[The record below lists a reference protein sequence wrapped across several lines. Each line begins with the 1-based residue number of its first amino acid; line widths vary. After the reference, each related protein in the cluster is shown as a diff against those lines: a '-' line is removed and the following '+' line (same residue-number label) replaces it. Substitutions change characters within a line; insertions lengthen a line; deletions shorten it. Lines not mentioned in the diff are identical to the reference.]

1 MPSLRVAEPTL
12 CPFASFNSNGDR
24 FFRGTQGGG
33 NHETGNGSGDNVLGH
48 GVLLLKWSHKTPL
61 PDFKSGM
68 RGPMLIGESDTSGS
82 LTSSKRGDRA
92 VIERL
97 REEALGFLD
106 FYWPGDRVLKIP
118 FDSCEFRD

>member
-1 MPSLRVAEPTL
+1 MGWYYYLQDRIRFPIQARCVASKLTSPLR
-12 CPFASFNSNGDR
+12 
-24 FFRGTQGGG
+24 
-33 NHETGNGSGDNVLGH
+33 
-48 GVLLLKWSHKTPL
+48 
-61 PDFKSGM
+61 
-68 RGPMLIGESDTSGS
+68 
-82 LTSSKRGDRA
+82 SSKRGDRA